1 MGTSNKQFIMG
12 YKQFVKRLFPY
23 LKKHLGKL
31 VFTSIMMVFA
41 TLLETAIP
49 EITGQIVDTLFSNN
63 RSSNKAFY
71 YSVILFSVIALSSLF
86 ALTSI
91 SASSWISNKV
101 ILDLR
106 VNMFSKLIRLP
117 KAYFDKHTTGETLS
131 KLTFDVEQIS
141 AAASTIWLEFIK
153 SSFTVIILTGYLFY
167 KSFLL
172 SLILL
177 ILLPLVYLAVKLS
190 TSRIRKGSIK
200 VQESMGKMTHLLDE
214 NISGNDLI
222 KIYNAQASEKN
233 KFFKIINT
241 IRQQRFKVDLAGGLN
256 TSIVNA
262 LIGLSLACVVY
273 FSSTFLVMTA
283 GDFLAYFTAMGMLVK
298 PAKTLI
304 NINKPL
310 QQAIVAGKSVFDL
323 IDEMP
328 EDNSSSKP
336 MNTVSGDIKFDK
348 VSFSYDSE
356 KSSLNQIDL
365 TIKNGETVALVG
377 STGSGKTTLVNLLT
391 RFYEP
396 SSGKISINNE
406 DISSFDLTSY
416 RSNFSYVDQ
425 NVRLFNDSIS
435 GNIAFGQKDTMSKET
450 VSNAAKI
457 SNSSEFIEKLVNKYD
472 SEIGED
478 GVTLSGGQRQRLSI
492 ARAIAKDSPILILD
506 EATSAL
512 DSATEKL
519 VQSAINKMQKG
530 RTTIIIAHRL
540 STIKNADRIIVLKD
554 GEIIEQGTHSELI
567 EASGE
572 YLTLTQQ
579 QT

>member
-1 MGTSNKQFIMG
+1 
-12 YKQFVKRLFPY
+12 
-23 LKKHLGKL
+23 
-31 VFTSIMMVFA
+31 MMVFA

-49 EITGQIVDTLFSNN
+49 EITGQIVDTLFSYN
-63 RSSNKAFY
+63 RANTAAFS

-86 ALTSI
+86 ALISI

-101 ILDLR
+101 IMDLR
-106 VNMFSKLIRLP
+106 VNMFTKLLRLP
-117 KAYFDKHTTGETLS
+117 KSYFDKNTTGETLS

-141 AAASTIWLEFIK
+141 AAASTIWLQFIK
-153 SSFTVIILTGYLFY
+153 SSFTVIVLTGYLFY

-172 SLILL
+172 SLSL
-177 ILLPLVYLAVKLS
+177 IVLLPLVYLAVRFS
-190 TSRIRKGSIK
+190 TSRIRKGSAR

-222 KIYNAQASEKN
+222 KIYQAQETETN
-233 KFFKIINT
+233 KFFSIINT
-241 IRQQRFKVDLAGGLN
+241 IRQQRFKVDMAGGLN

-262 LIGLSLACVVY
+262 LIGLSLAFVVY
-273 FSSTFLVMTA
+273 FSSTYLVMSA

-310 QQAIVAGKSVFDL
+310 QQAIVAGKSVFSL
-323 IDEMP
+323 IDESP
-328 EDNSSSKP
+328 ESNPSKNPIHSISGEICFDN
-336 MNTVSGDIKFDK
+336 
-348 VSFSYDSE
+348 VSFSYDNE
-356 KSSLNQIDL
+356 KPSLANINL
-365 TIKNGETVALVG
+365 TIKKGETIALVG
-377 STGSGKTTLVNLLT
+377 STGSGKTTMVNLLT
-391 RFYEP
+391 RFYNP
-396 SSGKISINNE
+396 SSGQILINGQ
-406 DISSFDLTSY
+406 DIVSYELESY

-425 NVRLFNDSIS
+425 NVRLFNDTIS
-435 GNIAFGQKDTMSKET
+435 GNIAFGQKESMSMDLIR
-450 VSNAAKI
+450 NAAKV
-457 SNSSEFIEKLVNKYD
+457 SNSIEFIEKLDKTFD
-472 SEIGED
+472 SDIGED

-519 VQSAINKMQKG
+519 VQSAINKMQQD

-540 STIKNADRIIVLKD
+540 TTIQNADRIIVLKN
-554 GEIIEQGTHSELI
+554 GEIIEQGTHLELI
-567 EASGE
+567 KNAGE
-572 YLTLTQQ
+572 YSKLHQQ

>member
-1 MGTSNKQFIMG
+1 
-12 YKQFVKRLFPY
+12 
-23 LKKHLGKL
+23 
-31 VFTSIMMVFA
+31 MMVFA
-41 TLLETAIP
+41 TILETAIP
-49 EITGQIVDTLFSNN
+49 EITGQIVDTLFSSN
-63 RSSNKAFY
+63 RPKNEAFS

-86 ALTSI
+86 ALISI

-101 ILDLR
+101 IMDLR
-106 VNMFSKLIRLP
+106 VNMFTKLLRLP
-117 KAYFDKHTTGETLS
+117 KSYFDKNTTGETLS

-172 SLILL
+172 SLSL
-177 ILLPLVYLAVKLS
+177 IVLLPLVYLAVRFS
-190 TSRIRKGSIK
+190 TSRIRKGSAR

-222 KIYNAQASEKN
+222 KIYQAQETETN
-233 KFFKIINT
+233 KFFSIINT
-241 IRQQRFKVDLAGGLN
+241 IRQQRFKVDMAGGLN

-262 LIGLSLACVVY
+262 LIGLSLAFVVY
-273 FSSTFLVMTA
+273 FSSTYLVMSA

-310 QQAIVAGKSVFDL
+310 QQAIVAGKSVFSL
-323 IDEMP
+323 IDESP
-328 EDNSSSKP
+328 ESNPSKNPIHSISGEICFDN
-336 MNTVSGDIKFDK
+336 
-348 VSFSYDSE
+348 VSFSYDNE
-356 KSSLNQIDL
+356 KPSLANINL
-365 TIKNGETVALVG
+365 TIKKGETIALVG
-377 STGSGKTTLVNLLT
+377 STGSGKTTMVNLLT
-391 RFYEP
+391 RFYNP
-396 SSGKISINNE
+396 SSGQILINGQ
-406 DISSFDLTSY
+406 DIVSYELESY

-425 NVRLFNDSIS
+425 NVRLFNDTIS
-435 GNIAFGQKDTMSKET
+435 GNIAFGQKESMSIDLIR
-450 VSNAAKI
+450 NAAKV
-457 SNSSEFIEKLVNKYD
+457 SNSIEFIEKLDKTFD
-472 SEIGED
+472 SDIGED

-519 VQSAINKMQKG
+519 VQSAINKMQQD

-540 STIKNADRIIVLKD
+540 TTIQNADRIIVLKN

-567 EASGE
+567 KNAGE
-572 YLTLTQQ
+572 YSKLHQQ
-579 QT
+579 QK

>member
-1 MGTSNKQFIMG
+1 
-12 YKQFVKRLFPY
+12 
-23 LKKHLGKL
+23 
-31 VFTSIMMVFA
+31 MMVFA

-49 EITGQIVDTLFSNN
+49 EITGQIVDTLFSYN
-63 RSSNKAFY
+63 RANTAAFS

-86 ALTSI
+86 ALISI

-101 ILDLR
+101 IMDLR
-106 VNMFSKLIRLP
+106 VNMFTKLLRLP
-117 KAYFDKHTTGETLS
+117 KSYFDKNTTGETLS

-172 SLILL
+172 SLSL
-177 ILLPLVYLAVKLS
+177 IVLLPLVYLAVRFS
-190 TSRIRKGSIK
+190 TSRIRKGSAR
-200 VQESMGKMTHLLDE
+200 VQESMCKMTHLLDE

-222 KIYNAQASEKN
+222 KIYQAQETETN
-233 KFFKIINT
+233 KFFSIINT
-241 IRQQRFKVDLAGGLN
+241 IRQQRFKVDMAGGLN

-262 LIGLSLACVVY
+262 LIGLSLAFVVY
-273 FSSTFLVMTA
+273 FSSTYLVMSA

-310 QQAIVAGKSVFDL
+310 QQAIVAGKSVFSL
-323 IDEMP
+323 IDESP
-328 EDNSSSKP
+328 ESNPSKNPIHSISGEICFDN
-336 MNTVSGDIKFDK
+336 
-348 VSFSYDSE
+348 VSFSYDNE
-356 KSSLNQIDL
+356 KPSLANINL
-365 TIKNGETVALVG
+365 TIKKGETIALVG
-377 STGSGKTTLVNLLT
+377 STGSGKTTMVNLLT
-391 RFYEP
+391 RFYNP
-396 SSGKISINNE
+396 SSGQILINGKNIVSYE
-406 DISSFDLTSY
+406 LESY

-425 NVRLFNDSIS
+425 NVRLFNDTIS
-435 GNIAFGQKDTMSKET
+435 GNIAFGQKESMSIDLIR
-450 VSNAAKI
+450 NAAKV
-457 SNSSEFIEKLVNKYD
+457 SNSIEFIEKLDKTFD
-472 SEIGED
+472 SDIGED

-519 VQSAINKMQKG
+519 VQSAINKMQQD

-540 STIKNADRIIVLKD
+540 TTIQNADRIIVLKN
-554 GEIIEQGTHSELI
+554 GEIIEQGTHLELI
-567 EASGE
+567 KNAGE
-572 YLTLTQQ
+572 YSKLHQQ

>member
-1 MGTSNKQFIMG
+1 
-12 YKQFVKRLFPY
+12 
-23 LKKHLGKL
+23 
-31 VFTSIMMVFA
+31 MMVFA

-49 EITGQIVDTLFSNN
+49 EITGQIVDTLFSSN
-63 RSSNKAFY
+63 RSSNAAFS

-86 ALTSI
+86 ALISI

-101 ILDLR
+101 IMDLR
-106 VNMFSKLIRLP
+106 VNMFTKLLRLP
-117 KAYFDKHTTGETLS
+117 KSYFDKNTTGETLS

-172 SLILL
+172 SLSLL
-177 ILLPLVYLAVKLS
+177 VLLPLVYLAVKFS
-190 TSRIRKGSIK
+190 TSRIRKGSAR
-200 VQESMGKMTHLLDE
+200 VQESMGKMTHLLNE

-222 KIYNAQASEKN
+222 KIYQAQNSESN
-233 KFFKIINT
+233 KFFNIINT
-241 IRQQRFKVDLAGGLN
+241 IRQQRFKVDMAGGLN
-256 TSIVNA
+256 TSIVNV

-273 FSSTFLVMTA
+273 FSSTFLTMSA

-310 QQAIVAGKSVFDL
+310 QQAIVAGKSVFRL
-323 IDEMP
+323 IDEDP
-328 EDNSSSKP
+328 ESNQSTKSIDSI
-336 MNTVSGDIKFDK
+336 SGDICFNN
-348 VSFSYDSE
+348 VSFSYDNE
-356 KSSLNQIDL
+356 KSSLNNINL
-365 TIKNGETVALVG
+365 TIKKGETIALVG
-377 STGSGKTTLVNLLT
+377 STGSGKTTIVNLLT
-391 RFYEP
+391 RFYNP
-396 SSGKISINNE
+396 TSGNILINDE
-406 DISSFDLTSY
+406 DIISFELESY

-425 NVRLFNDSIS
+425 NVRLFNDTIS
-435 GNIAFGQKDTMSKET
+435 GNIAFGQKETMPMDLIIDAAK
-450 VSNAAKI
+450 VSNAI
-457 SNSSEFIEKLVNKYD
+457 EFIEKLDNKFD
-472 SEIGED
+472 SNIGED

-519 VQSAINKMQKG
+519 VQSAIDNMQKD

-540 STIKNADRIIVLKD
+540 STIQNADRIVVLKD
-554 GEIIEQGTHSELI
+554 GEIIEQGIHSELI
-567 EASGE
+567 KASGE
-572 YLTLTQQ
+572 YSKLIQQ

>member
-1 MGTSNKQFIMG
+1 MG
-12 YKQFVKRLFPY
+12 YSQFVKRIFPY
-23 LKKHLGKL
+23 LKNHLGKL
-31 VFTSIMMVFA
+31 AFTSMMMVAA

-49 EITGQIVDTLFSNN
+49 EITGQIVDTLFSSN
-63 RSSNKAFY
+63 RPKNAAFT

-86 ALTSI
+86 ALISI

-101 ILDLR
+101 IMDLR
-106 VNMFSKLIRLP
+106 VNMFTKLLQLP
-117 KAYFDKHTTGETLS
+117 KSFFDKNTTGETLS

-167 KSFLL
+167 KSFQL
-172 SLILL
+172 SLSLL
-177 ILLPLVYLAVKLS
+177 VLLPLVYLAVRFS
-190 TSRIRKGSIK
+190 TSRIRKGSAR

-222 KIYNAQASEKN
+222 KIYQAQNSETN
-233 KFFKIINT
+233 KFLNIINT
-241 IRQQRFKVDLAGGLN
+241 IRQQRFKVDIAAGLN
-256 TSIVNA
+256 TSIVNV
-262 LIGLSLACVVY
+262 LIGLSLAFVVY
-273 FSSTFLVMTA
+273 FSSTYLAMSA

-310 QQAIVAGKSVFDL
+310 QQAIVAGKSVFNM

-328 EDNSSSKP
+328 ENNPNKNPIDSIL
-336 MNTVSGDIKFDK
+336 GDICFDN

-356 KSSLNQIDL
+356 KPSLTNINL
-365 TIKNGETVALVG
+365 TIKKGETIALVG
-377 STGSGKTTLVNLLT
+377 ATGSGKTTMVNLLT
-391 RFYEP
+391 RFYNP
-396 SSGKISINNE
+396 SSGEISINGENI
-406 DISSFDLTSY
+406 ISYDLESY

-425 NVRLFNDSIS
+425 NVRLFNDTIS
-435 GNIAFGQKDTMSKET
+435 GNIAFGQKEKMSMDLIMDAAK
-450 VSNAAKI
+450 VSNSI
-457 SNSSEFIEKLVNKYD
+457 EFIEKLDKKFD
-472 SEIGED
+472 SDIGED

-519 VQSAINKMQKG
+519 VQSAINKMQQD

-540 STIKNADRIIVLKD
+540 STIQNADRIIVLKD
-554 GEIIEQGTHSELI
+554 GVIIEQGTHSELI
-567 EASGE
+567 KNSGE
-572 YLTLTQQ
+572 YSKLNQQ